1 MSRFL
6 RRAGFLSCAILAAT
20 PAVADVKQ
28 GVDAWS
34 AGDYARA
41 VAEWQGPAQAGDPD
55 AMFNM
60 AQAYKL
66 GRGVPRDLSRA
77 EALYQQAAT
86 KGHLGAADNYGLLL
100 FQKGERAKAMPYIV
114 AASDRGDP
122 RAQYLLGLAYFNG
135 DQVPRDW
142 VRGYAL
148 VSLAQQAGLEQAKGA
163 LAQMDQHVPLADR
176 QRSVPLAA
184 ELAARAEQTRTRQ
197 MAAADLGG
205 VGANA
210 PVASAPVASPPAP
223 TIASA
228 RDAVAQAARVANG
241 SSPAEAGADY
251 TRTPQTATI
260 RAPQPKPTGAVPK
273 VANVIE
279 RQPNRTPTT
288 SPTASPTPAPSS
300 KAATPAAKSPAPVR
314 NGAWRVQLGA
324 FGVSGNAEKL
334 WQKVKARPEL
344 AGHERLLVPAG
355 RLTKL
360 QAGGFASSADAEAAC
375 ARLKAGGYTCLATRD

>member
-1 MSRFL
+1 MTIFL
-6 RRAGFLSCAILAAT
+6 RRASFLSLAILAAT
-20 PAVADVKQ
+20 PASADVKQ

-34 AGDYARA
+34 AGDYPRA
-41 VAEWQGPAQAGDPD
+41 VKEWQGPAQAGDPD
-55 AMFNM
+55 AMFNL

-148 VSLAQQAGLEQAKGA
+148 MSLAQQAGLEQAKGA
-163 LAQMDQHVPLADR
+163 LTQMDQHVPLADR

-205 VGANA
+205 VEANA
-210 PVASAPVASPPAP
+210 PVALVPAP

-228 RDAVAQAARVANG
+228 QDAVAQAARVANG

-260 RAPQPKPTGAVPK
+260 RAQQLKPTNAVPK
-273 VANVIE
+273 VASAIE
-279 RQPNRTPTT
+279 RQPNRTPM
-288 SPTASPTPAPSS
+288 ASPPPAPSS
-300 KAATPAAKSPAPVR
+300 TASSAPAPKTPAPVR
-314 NGAWRVQLGA
+314 NGNWRVQLGA
-324 FGVSGNAEKL
+324 FGVAGNAENL

-375 ARLKAGGYTCLATRD
+375 ARLKAGGYTCLPTRD

>member
-1 MSRFL
+1 MTIFL
-6 RRAGFLSCAILAAT
+6 RRASVCLLALVAAT
-20 PAVADVKQ
+20 PASPALADVKQ

-34 AGDYARA
+34 TGDYVRA
-41 VAEWQGPAQAGDPD
+41 VKEWQGPAQAGDPD
-55 AMFNM
+55 AMFNL

-77 EALYQQAAT
+77 EFLYEQAAA
-86 KGHLGAADNYGLLL
+86 KGHLGASDNYGLIL

-142 VRGYAL
+142 VRAYAL

-184 ELAARAEQTRTRQ
+184 ELAARAEQTRERQ
-197 MAAADLGG
+197 IATADLGG
-205 VGANA
+205 TPALSVA
-210 PVASAPVASPPAP
+210 PDAGAP

-228 RDAVAQAARVANG
+228 QDAVAQASRVANG
-241 SSPAEAGADY
+241 SSPAQAGADY

-260 RAPQPKPTGAVPK
+260 RTQPPKPTGAVPT
-273 VANVIE
+273 VAAAIDQ
-279 RQPNRTPTT
+279 QPSR
-288 SPTASPTPAPSS
+288 TASS
-300 KAATPAAKSPAPVR
+300 SPASTAAPAR
-314 NGAWRVQLGA
+314 SGPWRVQLGA
-324 FGVSGNAEKL
+324 FGVAGNAEKL
-334 WQKVKARPEL
+334 WQKVKDRPEL
-344 AGHERLLVPAG
+344 AGHTRLLTPAG

-360 QAGGFASSADAEAAC
+360 QAGGFASSGDAEAAC
-375 ARLKAGGYTCLATRD
+375 ARLKAGGFTCLPTRD